1 MKAKRSIVA
10 ACLSAATLVG
20 VAHAERA
27 APREVV
33 LVLGGDVIYEA
44 PIEYVVR
51 TRGADPNL
59 PESYRD
65 LFEDMRP
72 LLTRADVAIA
82 NLETPVGPRRRSRS
96 DEHDVPTFAAPTAF
110 LGALHEA
117 GVDVVT
123 VANNH
128 AYDQGVLGLRATLDA
143 AAALQLPVAGALD
156 GGAPHA
162 LVRAQ
167 GVRIAVV
174 SLTQGT
180 NWRIAHNEPASP
192 RVVTFDEET
201 LQSQIAA
208 ARREADVVIVALHF
222 TDTGDVYPT
231 QGMRRWCERAAMAGA
246 DLVVGHGPHV
256 PARMISFTRDG
267 REIPAITSLG
277 NMLAAMQAERRAE
290 HTRTAHVRDAVL
302 AEVHMRIDRGHV
314 GEVRSVTP
322 HAHWIDDAR
331 SETGVPFLR
340 PLSLARLL
348 GTAPTS
354 CDASCRD
361 QRAALTARQRM
372 MAALFNVTPPE
383 PVVMAALPE
392 PPAPA
397 PVASAPIASARIAP
411 PTRPRAPSPARVM
424 REGEA
429 VHFACGSAHET
440 SVDSAALRGWVEAMR
455 AHPRAQLEVT
465 AARCEGESASLAE
478 RRARRA
484 SGLVA
489 VLGPSRS
496 RFTTRVGEV
505 RDARVTMRLVE

>member
-1 MKAKRSIVA
+1 MVA

-27 APREVV
+27 SPREVV
-33 LVLGGDVIYEA
+33 LVLGGDVIYDA

-96 DEHDVPTFAAPTAF
+96 EEHDVPTFAAPTAF

-180 NWRIAHNEPASP
+180 NWRVAHNEPAAP
-192 RVVTFDEET
+192 RIVTFDTET
-201 LQSQIAA
+201 LQSQVAA
-208 ARREADVVIVALHF
+208 ARSEADIVIVALHF

-231 QGMRRWCERAAMAGA
+231 QGMRRWCERAALAGA

-256 PARMISFTRDG
+256 PARMISITREG

-290 HTRTAHVRDAVL
+290 HTRAPHVRDALL
-302 AEVHMRIDRGHV
+302 AEVHLRIDRGHV

-331 SETGVPFLR
+331 SVTGVPFLR
-340 PLSLARLL
+340 PLSLERLL
-348 GTAPTS
+348 GTAPAS

-361 QRAALTARQRM
+361 QRSALTSRQRM
-372 MAALFNVTPPE
+372 MAALFNATPPE
-383 PVVMAALPE
+383 PVALAARPE
-392 PPAPA
+392 PPARVTPVHPRTPA
-397 PVASAPIASARIAP
+397 
-411 PTRPRAPSPARVM
+411 THVM

-429 VHFACGSAHET
+429 MHFACGSAHET
-440 SVDSAALRGWVEAMR
+440 SLDTASLRGWAEAMR

-465 AARCEGESASLAE
+465 ATRCEGESASLAE

-484 SGLVA
+484 AGLVA
-489 VLGPSRS
+489 VLGPSRA

>member
-1 MKAKRSIVA
+1 MKTRSIVA
-10 ACLSAATLVG
+10 ACLSAATLAG

-27 APREVV
+27 APRELV
-33 LVLGGDVIYEA
+33 LVLGGDVIYDA

-51 TRGADPNL
+51 TRGADPNVA
-59 PESYRD
+59 ESYRD

-82 NLETPVGPRRRSRS
+82 NLETPVGPRLRSRS

-128 AYDQGVLGLRATLDA
+128 AYDQGALGLRATLDA

-180 NWRIAHNEPASP
+180 NGRIAHNEPASP

-256 PARMISFTRDG
+256 PSRMISFTRDG

-290 HTRTAHVRDAVL
+290 HTRTPHVRDAVL
-302 AEVHMRIDRGHV
+302 AEVRMRIDRGHI

-340 PLSLARLL
+340 PLSLTRLL
-348 GTAPTS
+348 GTTPTS

-383 PVVMAALPE
+383 PVAMAALPE
-392 PPAPA
+392 PPTPA
-397 PVASAPIASARIAP
+397 PITSAARP
-411 PTRPRAPSPARVM
+411 HAPSPTHAT

-440 SVDSAALRGWVEAMR
+440 SVDAASLRGWVEAMR
-455 AHPRAQLEVT
+455 AHPHAQLEVI

-484 SGLVA
+484 SGLIA

-505 RDARVTMRLVE
+505 RDARVMMRLVE